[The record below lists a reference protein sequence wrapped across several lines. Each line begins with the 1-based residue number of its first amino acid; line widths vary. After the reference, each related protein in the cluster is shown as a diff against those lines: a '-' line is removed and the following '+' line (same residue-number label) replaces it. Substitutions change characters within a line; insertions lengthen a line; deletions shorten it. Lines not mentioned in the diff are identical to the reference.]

1 MSTAELRRHRWTRD
15 EWSEL
20 DPIAFQQCE
29 LIDGEIIEMS
39 PMGQPHAII
48 TDHICEVFTLALQ
61 ARAPCV
67 GSQTPIIID
76 DHSEPEPDVWVAGV
90 PRAELRFGKPIP
102 EELLLVV
109 EVSDS
114 SLRVD
119 RRMKIPVYARAGIA
133 ETWIVDVGAARVERF
148 AEPADGRYVL
158 HEVHPVDSM
167 LTSPWGHRFE
177 VRALLTP

>member
-20 DPIAFQQCE
+20 DPIA
-29 LIDGEIIEMS
+29 
-39 PMGQPHAII
+39 
-48 TDHICEVFTLALQ
+48 LALQ

-133 ETWIVDVGAARVERF
+133 ETWIVDVGASLIERF
-148 AEPADGRYVL
+148 AEPVDGRYVF
-158 HEVHPVDSM
+158 HDVHPIESA
-167 LTSPWGHRFE
+167 LASPWGHRFE
-177 VRALLTP
+177 VSALLTP